1 MINNLSEEVEHRLS
15 HLQRSPDGSFES
27 LLKNTRSKTI
37 SVNTTLFGDEGSDS
51 PFSIIKNGIL
61 SFFHAADD
69 SEKKEENNLTDELAS
84 MIRESTAIASK
95 AADRAEELRS
105 ASGVSLD
112 SLVQNLKQGSAF
124 ELGRCNELIENY
136 RRVEFSTGKQ
146 RSRYDRE
153 RTKDIAKRVLSRL
166 LP

>member
-1 MINNLSEEVEHRLS
+1 
-15 HLQRSPDGSFES
+15 
-27 LLKNTRSKTI
+27 
-37 SVNTTLFGDEGSDS
+37 
-51 PFSIIKNGIL
+51 
-61 SFFHAADD
+61 
-69 SEKKEENNLTDELAS
+69 